1 LQHIANPAGARRTRL
16 ARIMDTSALI
26 VALGNPGP
34 EYARTRH
41 NFGFL
46 TAELLLGQAR
56 ERKSM
61 RLAAIQ
67 AGGDCELY
75 SLVVGGHPCL
85 LVKPLTYMNLS
96 GRAVAK
102 VCGRHG
108 VAPRD
113 ILVLHDELDLPLGRM
128 KLKRGGGANGH
139 RGVESIV
146 EHLGCEDFLR
156 LRLGIGRPQFSAQV
170 SEYVLEN
177 FSETEA
183 PAVTAVCEAAVK
195 GAHLY
200 FRRGQSEAVQFTNAF
215 RIPGAEVQPETMDT
229 PDQMR

>member
-1 LQHIANPAGARRTRL
+1 
-16 ARIMDTSALI
+16 MDTSSLI

-34 EYARTRH
+34 KYERTRH

-46 TAELLLGQAR
+46 AADLLLGQAR
-56 ERKSM
+56 GRKSM
-61 RLAAIQ
+61 RLESLQ

-75 SLVVGGHPCL
+75 GLAVGGKPCL
-85 LVKPLTYMNLS
+85 LLRPQTYMNLS

-108 VAPRD
+108 VSAQD

-139 RGVESIV
+139 RGIESIV
-146 EHLGCEDFLR
+146 EHLGSEDFMR
-156 LRLGIGRPQFSAQV
+156 LRLGIGRPQFSSQV
-170 SEYVLEN
+170 SEYVLED
-177 FSETEA
+177 FADSDW

-195 GAHLY
+195 GVQLY
-200 FRRGQSEAVQFTNAF
+200 FRRGQAEAVQLVNAY
-215 RIPGAEVQPETMDT
+215 RPACAEAQPEGMDT
-229 PDQMR
+229 PEQMV